1 MISLSGHQLTLTR
14 HFGLTKL
21 TPSLQIDLTKIHCVH
36 LRYSILARHQITAE
50 PACRFLQPRRRLA
63 RDGSLFVA
71 PVLRRRNQP
80 PPPSMPCTSNRR
92 VSAPAFRSFAIS
104 RYWADSKNPRKA
116 VAFEKDRSTILSL
129 SQRPLDDFGPLIGCQ
144 QPSSE
149 LLEYAPETRSV
160 AFVCRT
166 IGEFELSNDVG
177 GHEGFS
183 HLRLWM
189 SSGRCRWA
197 LIYLTPSARSRRS
210 TTSPP

>member
-1 MISLSGHQLTLTR
+1 MSQLGQTRTFRDVRLNVRFTPDKQTSTGAVRRSASCHQLTLTR

-36 LRYSILARHQITAE
+36 LRYSILARHQIAAE
-50 PACRFLQPRRRLA
+50 PACRFLQPRRRLG

-129 SQRPLDDFGPLIGCQ
+129 SQRPSMISGCSSAANSLPPNCLSTPLKR
-144 QPSSE
+144 
-149 LLEYAPETRSV
+149 A
-160 AFVCRT
+160 A
-166 IGEFELSNDVG
+166 
-177 GHEGFS
+177 
-183 HLRLWM
+183 
-189 SSGRCRWA
+189 
-197 LIYLTPSARSRRS
+197 
-210 TTSPP
+210 